1 MNWIKRMLSKLKLD
15 KVLHFV
21 CGLLIA
27 QFAFAFF
34 SHFFGMWAAASFA
47 FLTATAAS
55 TAKEAIDVKY
65 GCPSWA
71 DFFATEIGA
80 IVGLAPMLLVFV

>member
-1 MNWIKRMLSKLKLD
+1 MKWIKWIVSKLQFD

-27 QFAFAFF
+27 QFAFVLFI
-34 SHFFGMWAAASFA
+34 HFMGLWATAAFA
-47 FLTATAAS
+47 FLSATAAAA
-55 TAKEAIDVKY
+55 AKEAIDVKY